1 MPLRSRTAPPG
12 DAEFAPAWS
21 KIAPLIPPAEAPTL
35 MLTDPAA
42 AVALAPVVTS
52 IEPDEVAADALP
64 VETVIGPLAALS
76 AV

>member
-1 MPLRSRTAPPG
+1 
-12 DAEFAPAWS
+12 
-21 KIAPLIPPAEAPTL
+21 